1 MQLLNQ
7 VEVNNMPEAAQD
19 YEQVEIHRLIAMCRE
34 LQRLAGDGPF
44 YLACRTAGRLLE
56 VGHDTAA
63 RWLKLLVM
71 DEILDEVEKGG
82 QPGTAYKA
90 SRYRYLPPMEN

>member
-1 MQLLNQ
+1 MQLLEQ
-7 VEVNNMPEAAQD
+7 VEVIDMPEAAQD
-19 YEQVEIHRLIAMCRE
+19 YEQAEIFRLIAMCRE

-44 YLACRTAGRLLE
+44 FLGCRTAGQLLS

-63 RWLKLLVM
+63 RWLKLLVL
-71 DEILDEVEKGG
+71 DEILKEVEKGG

-90 SRYRYLPPMEN
+90 SRYRYLPLMEN